1 MYNPLFFMITINPQ
15 PLPKALVIWIHGL
28 GANQN
33 DFVNFINE
41 LNLEEFMF
49 ILPNAPLRKI
59 TMNQGFEMRGWYDI
73 ESLNFTNQDNEGLQK
88 SKRYIESIVKSKYD
102 KLNKTKL
109 FIGGFSQG
117 AALAYYVGLTSKLN
131 FTKIVSL
138 SGYCPEMDISI
149 NKLNLKIQA
158 IHGINDNVIN
168 INLAKDSY
176 EKLKINKNFILKEY
190 KMGHEVIKEEIFDVR
205 EFLLR
210 D

>member
-1 MYNPLFFMITINPQ
+1 
-15 PLPKALVIWIHGL
+15 
-28 GANQN
+28 
-33 DFVNFINE
+33 
-41 LNLEEFMF
+41 
-49 ILPNAPLRKI
+49 
-59 TMNQGFEMRGWYDI
+59 
-73 ESLNFTNQDNEGLQK
+73 
-88 SKRYIESIVKSKYD
+88 
-102 KLNKTKL
+102 
-109 FIGGFSQG
+109 FSQG